1 MQNLILDMP
10 REAAAQLNYMMVL
23 ASCENYHIPTC
34 PSVSVEELISSKLYS
49 WYTSVLNGQ
58 QEQIV
63 SWYTNYE

>member
-10 REAAAQLNYMMVL
+10 REAAAQLNYMAVL

-34 PSVSVEELISSKLYS
+34 PSISVEELISSKLYS